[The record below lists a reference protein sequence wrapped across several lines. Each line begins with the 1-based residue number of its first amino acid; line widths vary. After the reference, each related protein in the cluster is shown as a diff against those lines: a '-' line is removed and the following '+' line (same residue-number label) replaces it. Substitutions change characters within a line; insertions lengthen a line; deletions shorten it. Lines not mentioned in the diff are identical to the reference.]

1 MFKVNYIKVNN
12 NKNIN
17 LNIAFLTDIHYSNVF
32 DKVLENNIIEKITLE
47 KPNYIFITGDIIDQ
61 ASILNTNII
70 YNLKRFL
77 VNLSKNAKVILV
89 LGGHDLQNTSD
100 KYDSFSENMDKWK
113 KLLENEKDIYLLD
126 NDCYKEKYINIIGI
140 TLPFDYYNKK
150 PYENKQIVINKLKNY
165 KIDKN
170 KYNILLI
177 HSPRR
182 VFSKNIPKFDL
193 ILSGHMHDGM
203 FPKIIK
209 KLPTSIGIISP
220 HKGLFPRNARGKITK
235 NGTTLIVS
243 GGVTKL
249 SPALPKLIKKFKF
262 LYNNEIEIIRIRD
275 NNG

>member
-113 KLLENEKDIYLLD
+113 KLLENEKDI
-126 NDCYKEKYINIIGI
+126 
-140 TLPFDYYNKK
+140 
-150 PYENKQIVINKLKNY
+150 
-165 KIDKN
+165 
-170 KYNILLI
+170 
-177 HSPRR
+177 
-182 VFSKNIPKFDL
+182 
-193 ILSGHMHDGM
+193 
-203 FPKIIK
+203 
-209 KLPTSIGIISP
+209 
-220 HKGLFPRNARGKITK
+220 
-235 NGTTLIVS
+235 
-243 GGVTKL
+243 
-249 SPALPKLIKKFKF
+249 
-262 LYNNEIEIIRIRD
+262 
-275 NNG
+275 